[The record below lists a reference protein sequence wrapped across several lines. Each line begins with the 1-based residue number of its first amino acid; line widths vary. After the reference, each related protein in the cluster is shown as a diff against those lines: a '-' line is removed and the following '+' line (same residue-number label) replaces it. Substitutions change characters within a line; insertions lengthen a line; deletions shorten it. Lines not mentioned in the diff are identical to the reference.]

1 MQQFYGENPLYQE
14 QKNLDRTHYWR
25 ERFQQYAQNQSSK
38 SKQWFNRSRG
48 RYTWICESGSSI
60 QKPKSEASPKTE
72 TGGFKNLTVKHGG
85 REAQRLNTEMDGR

>member
-38 SKQWFNRSRG
+38 SKQQFNRSRG
-48 RYTWICESGSSI
+48 RYTWIC
-60 QKPKSEASPKTE
+60 
-72 TGGFKNLTVKHGG
+72 
-85 REAQRLNTEMDGR
+85 